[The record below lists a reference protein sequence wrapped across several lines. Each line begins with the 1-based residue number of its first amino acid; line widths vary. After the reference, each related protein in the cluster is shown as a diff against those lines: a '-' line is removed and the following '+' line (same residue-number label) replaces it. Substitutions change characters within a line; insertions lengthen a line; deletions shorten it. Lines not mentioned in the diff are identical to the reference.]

1 MSSLAPYQ
9 AAASD
14 TPSLGSGQ
22 DIARKQVE
30 SAMEQI
36 RSANTLLDGLAA
48 QFPAAAQEV
57 DAAKKMLVKVTVKIV
72 GSQSQSEAPQTPT
85 GVMG

>member
-1 MSSLAPYQ
+1 MQGLAPYQ
-9 AAASD
+9 GVASN
-14 TPSLGSGQ
+14 TPTMGATQ

-30 SAMEQI
+30 SAMGQI
-36 RSANTLLDGLAA
+36 RSANQLLDGLAT

-57 DAAKKMLVKVTVKIV
+57 DACKKALVKVTVKIV
-72 GSQSQSEAPQTPT
+72 GSQSQSETPQTPT

>member
-9 AAASD
+9 AASSGS
-14 TPSLGSGQ
+14 PSLGAGQ
-22 DIARKQVE
+22 DMARKQVE

-36 RSANTLLDGLAA
+36 RSANQLIGGLAA
-48 QFPAAAQEV
+48 QFPAAAKEL
-57 DAAKKMLVKVTVKIV
+57 DAVKQALVKVASKIV
-72 GSQSQSEAPQTPT
+72 GSQSQTETPQPPT